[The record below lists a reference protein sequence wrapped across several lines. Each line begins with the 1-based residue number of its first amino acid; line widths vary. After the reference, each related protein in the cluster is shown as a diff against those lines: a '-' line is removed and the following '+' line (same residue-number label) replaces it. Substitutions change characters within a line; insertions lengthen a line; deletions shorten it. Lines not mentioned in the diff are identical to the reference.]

1 MNRISIPMILPI
13 AVTMLVVLI
22 IVSIGS
28 LLLAIAEIGG
38 AAYGRET
45 GELIAVGVALA
56 IAGAVLGGCALA
68 ARGGTEGHHPTHH

>member
-13 AVTMLVVLI
+13 AVTMLTVLI

-28 LLLAIAEIGG
+28 LLLTLADEIG
-38 AAYGRET
+38 EH
-45 GELIAVGVALA
+45 IAVAAALA

-68 ARGGTEGHHPTHH
+68 ARGGTSEQHPHHH